1 MIFLKAP
8 VSGRSEIN
16 GGKQKC
22 LLDSAQEYQL
32 TITVNNYY
40 SKFQSN
46 LGAQKKNIQCVSD
59 PEDNNLKTILPSLK
73 IPCSLSIV
81 SNAIE
86 TLDCSLV
93 FYL

>member
-1 MIFLKAP
+1 MALSFML
-8 VSGRSEIN
+8 N
-16 GGKQKC
+16 GWEVFCQILAVEEMKSCGIDLENQ
-22 LLDSAQEYQL
+22 
-32 TITVNNYY
+32 I
-40 SKFQSN
+40 
-46 LGAQKKNIQCVSD
+46 KKM
-59 PEDNNLKTILPSLK
+59 EDNNLKTILPSLK